1 VDYWQQGGESPARY
15 RKTMALESAAALIF
29 DVFSLFPSPRAI
41 AVN

>member
-1 VDYWQQGGESPARY
+1 
-15 RKTMALESAAALIF
+15 MALESAAALIF